1 METMEHV
8 IEVTDETFEQVVV
21 EGSKTAPVVVDLWA
35 AWCGPCRTLGPML
48 EEAAT
53 KRAGAFTLAKIDVDA
68 AGVGNALLQAVQ
80 SQSIPTVVA
89 FRDGQPVSM
98 FIGAIPQTEIDRFLD
113 SIVPSEA
120 EVDAKEAA
128 QELEAGDVGEAEQG
142 FRDALDKEP
151 TNKDAALGLAKIL
164 LERGSIDEARPL
176 IMPHLPDPEA
186 EHLHARI
193 EVAEWATMPA
203 DGTLGQARQ
212 AAARGDWSIALDGMI
227 AALADQRDDARQALV
242 TSFAALGDDDPLVP
256 EYRRRLAAALF

>member
-1 METMEHV
+1 MDPMEHV
-8 IEVTDETFEQVVV
+8 IDVTDETFEQVVV

-35 AWCGPCRTLGPML
+35 SWCGPCRTLGPML
-48 EEAAT
+48 EQAAT
-53 KRAGAFTLAKIDVDA
+53 KRDGAFTLAKIDVDA
-68 AGVGNALLQAVQ
+68 QGVGNALLQAVR

-89 FRDGQPVSM
+89 FRDGEPVSM
-98 FIGAIPQTEIDRFLD
+98 FIGAIPEAEIDRFLD
-113 SIVPSEA
+113 SILPSEA

-128 QELEAGDVGEAEQG
+128 EELAAGDIGEAEQG

-151 TNKDAALGLAKIL
+151 DNKDAALGLAAIL
-164 LERGSIDEARPL
+164 LERGAIDEARPL

-193 EVAEWATMPA
+193 EVAEWATLPA
-203 DGTLGQARQ
+203 NGRLGDARL
-212 AAARGDWSIALDGMI
+212 AAARGDWRDAFEGMI
-227 AALADQRDDARQALV
+227 AALPDQRDDARQALV